1 MLSLILKTSYRFL
14 KSKRYGALAH
24 FMSMASTFGIA
35 VGVCALIV
43 GLSAM
48 RGFEF
53 ELHNRVL
60 SLIPTAQLKAFNGFF
75 YDIHSDIKFLEE
87 NEFIEAAAPAK
98 EIEGVFV
105 SGRDF
110 APAAII
116 GIDVRREPEV
126 IELDRFMDCSID
138 ELESDTDELKIIIG
152 TGIAKRLHVNK
163 GDTIDLI
170 TAEESTAAD
179 TNFLSQPVS
188 ATFKIVGT
196 FKTGGVIDSSMAFI
210 DVDDAVNIT
219 FTPSPDTIHI
229 RTKDLTAAFDEVYNA
244 TKNFPEE
251 VAIQSW
257 MQSQGKLYN
266 DIQMVRGIMY
276 IAMFLVLTVAC
287 FNIISNLIMTV
298 SEKSHEI
305 AIMLTMGASRSFII
319 KVFTC
324 LGMMSALRGAIIGL
338 VLGCGIAM
346 ALTPITKN
354 FEEWFGFKLLDE
366 NIYFVN
372 FIPVKLDI
380 EDIAIVMSCAVIMAF
395 LASIYPA
402 IKASRIKP
410 AEELSM

>member
-75 YDIHSDIKFLEE
+75 YDIHSDIQFLEK

-138 ELESDTDELKIIIG
+138 ELESETDELKIIIG

-257 MQSQGKLYN
+257 MQTQGKLYN
-266 DIQMVRGIMY
+266 DIQM
-276 IAMFLVLTVAC
+276 A
-287 FNIISNLIMTV
+287 V

-338 VLGCGIAM
+338 VFGCGIAM